1 MPPGGGIGNRPKV
14 IIIIII
20 IIIIIVIIINIIN
33 IIIIIV
39 IIIND
44 LARVYPTPGV
54 VFLSA
59 NILPGTD
66 ILNLRHQYVKG
77 GGRGALNEKKFGFE
91 SIRIYL

>member
-1 MPPGGGIGNRPKV
+1 MQRCWSASWGGGLGNRPKV

-20 IIIIIVIIINIIN
+20 IIIIIVIIINN
-33 IIIIIV
+33 
-39 IIIND
+39 

-66 ILNLRHQYVKG
+66 ILNL
-77 GGRGALNEKKFGFE
+77 E
-91 SIRIYL
+91 